1 MSVEGTTWMLSPAA
15 VTSVTDPDP
24 QQSTVSGDMGSEDPL
39 GTELWHKSIK
49 SLIKDGYSNSK
60 RVKPLKRM
68 KTDLLRGWFKFSRPL
83 TKRDEQFKVIYVT
96 QSKTA
101 LRIEKKYSLTA
112 HVISI
117 IPEFCLLTITVV
129 FFSSGLFSLQRQAH
143 EQEDRGLVNAAQSN
157 NLLRLK
163 EILDANPE
171 RVLFFFH
178 SFYFCR

>member
-1 MSVEGTTWMLSPAA
+1 
-15 VTSVTDPDP
+15 
-24 QQSTVSGDMGSEDPL
+24 
-39 GTELWHKSIK
+39 
-49 SLIKDGYSNSK
+49 
-60 RVKPLKRM
+60 M

-101 LRIEKKYSLTA
+101 LRNEKKYSLTA
-112 HVISI
+112 HAISI

-143 EQEDRGLVNAAQSN
+143 EQEDRGLVNAAQSH

-171 RVLFFFH
+171 RVLFFL
-178 SFYFCR
+178 SFLLLLQIVFTSFKSFFKSRQYEKYEHKMRTVQLRF